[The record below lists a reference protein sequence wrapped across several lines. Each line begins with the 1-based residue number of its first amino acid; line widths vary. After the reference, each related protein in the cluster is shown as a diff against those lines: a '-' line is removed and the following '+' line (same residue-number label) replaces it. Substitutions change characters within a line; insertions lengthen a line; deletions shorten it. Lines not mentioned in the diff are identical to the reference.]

1 VDYSTIAFN
10 FDTCQE
16 YSNYRISPD
25 DIAGNFINN
34 GYNWIGTTTSTTA
47 AGDAA

>member
-16 YSNYRISPD
+16 YSNNRISPD